1 MGRLEYRNAR
11 RYLDGKA
18 LEVGEPIKVPLG
30 LGLRAALGITSDD
43 KWLYGTYAT
52 TSQIHWPAIRIKI
65 ESGRGPI
72 DHDVELHES
81 VEVYR
86 IPQTQGTKPEPGLQ
100 LGPAGDATAPQLDQ
114 PASATP
120 EQLHAAFER
129 LLACFLASGGKRTA
143 TIPELMVWSASRL
156 DGTSKGLVRQRLAS
170 IPAASCP
177 GAGPKGPSTCC
188 P

>member
-43 KWLYGTYAT
+43 KWLYGTYTT

-65 ESGRGPI
+65 ESGRGQI

-86 IPQTQGTKPEPGLQ
+86 VRPAQRAKPGPQPDQA
-100 LGPAGDATAPQLDQ
+100 GPAASQLD
-114 PASATP
+114 PLTSATP
-120 EQLHAAFER
+120 EQLHAAFDR
-129 LLACFLASGGKRTA
+129 LLAGFLASGGTGTA
-143 TIPELMVWSASRL
+143 TVQELMVWSESRL
-156 DGTSKGLVRQRLAS
+156 DDSSKGLVRQRLANT
-170 IPAASCP
+170 PEASRT
-177 GAGPKGPSTCC
+177 GSGPKGPSKCY